1 MKNEPRVVSLS
12 ARGGVRY
19 HSVSGTARH
28 ERVRGRPAVG
38 PRHDGDGSGSARQG
52 KIGGSSFVAVMGRLK
67 KKGEWAR
74 GERKED
80 CPALNE

>member
-1 MKNEPRVVSLS
+1 VVSLS

-38 PRHDGDGSGSARQG
+38 PRHDGDGSGSALQG
-52 KIGGSSFVAVMGRLK
+52 KIGGLIFYGPAQEERGVGPGRK
-67 KKGEWAR
+67 KR
-74 GERKED
+74 RL
-80 CPALNE
+80 PSP